1 MEVEKILDL
10 VAKYGPVA
18 AEYFGGRK
26 ATSDLQEVMGED
38 TVAQQY
44 DDLEAELPKYEV
56 GPAWNKYL
64 SMAMENPAAD
74 AARKDLEERRSDS
87 VRALTT
93 AGSKAALGGLNKIE
107 REMERTRGRIDA
119 REFADLQKAMG
130 LYAAQQ
136 QKADMMNTMAEQRL
150 RQSEMSAQRQA
161 QLYNQL
167 LEGQRSKATGQAIGT
182 GLELLGDLNFGGG
195 EGGGLSDFFNRLQLN
210 KYLKGMQETNPD
222 QVEGAFVG
230 PTIPDDLPEGKRG
243 MITPGAFSHE
253 SNPIDVV
260 QDGAK
265 IAELT
270 GGETV
275 LNPDQ
280 ANQVAKESSFF
291 RKLQRQFKKAQKSK
305 A

>member
-74 AARKDLEERRSDS
+74 AARNDLEERRSDS
-87 VRALTT
+87 IRAIKT

-136 QKADMMNTMAEQRL
+136 QKAGMMNTMAEQKL

-167 LEGQRSKATGQAIGT
+167 LETQRSRATGQAIGT
-182 GLELLGDLNFGGG
+182 GLELLGDLNFGG
-195 EGGGLSDFFNRLQLN
+195 SDGFLRNLFFNSPEAQARRSN
-210 KYLKGMQETNPD
+210 RAFEDIPEDIYNTTDFEGDD
-222 QVEGAFVG
+222 QFAE
-230 PTIPDDLPEGKRG
+230 KG

-253 SNPIDVV
+253 SNPLDVIQGGV
-260 QDGAK
+260 K

-280 ANQVAKESSFF
+280 ANQVAKESSSF
-291 RKLQRQFKKAQKSK
+291 RKLQRKFRKAQKSK

>member
-10 VAKYGPVA
+10 VAKYGPAVG
-18 AEYFGGRK
+18 EFIGGRK

-44 DDLEAELPKYEV
+44 DDLEAGLPKYEV

-64 SMAMENPAAD
+64 SMAMENPVAD
-74 AARKDLEERRSDS
+74 IARKDLEQRRSDS

-136 QKADMMNTMAEQRL
+136 QRADTMNTMAEQKL

-161 QLYNQL
+161 ELYNQL
-167 LEGQRSKATGQAIGT
+167 LEGQRSRATGQAIGK
-182 GLELLGDLNFGGG
+182 GLQLLGDLEFGGG
-195 EGGGLSDFFNRLQLN
+195 DGFLRNLFFNSPEAQARRAN
-210 KYLKGMQETNPD
+210 RAFKDIPEDIYNTTDFEGDD
-222 QVEGAFVG
+222 QIAE
-230 PTIPDDLPEGKRG
+230 KG
-243 MITPGAFSHE
+243 MITPGAFSHD

-260 QDGAK
+260 QDGVK

>member
-1 MEVEKILDL
+1 MSAEKILDL
-10 VAKYGPVA
+10 VVKYGPTA

-26 ATSDLQEVMGED
+26 ATSDLQEVTSED
-38 TVAQQY
+38 TIAQQY
-44 DDLEAELPKYEV
+44 DDLEAGLPKYEV

-64 SMAMENPAAD
+64 SMAMENPVAD

-87 VRALTT
+87 VGAIKT
-93 AGSKAALGGLNKIE
+93 AGSKAALGALNKIE

-119 REFADLQKAMG
+119 REFADLQKAMA

-136 QKADMMNTMAEQRL
+136 QKADMMNTMTEQKL

-167 LEGQRSKATGQAIGT
+167 LEGQQSRATGQAIGT
-182 GLELLGDLNFGGG
+182 GLELLGEFDF
-195 EGGGLSDFFNRLQLN
+195 EGGDGFLRNLFFSSPEAQARRANRAFKDIPEDIYNTTDFE
-210 KYLKGMQETNPD
+210 GDD
-222 QVEGAFVG
+222 QIGE
-230 PTIPDDLPEGKRG
+230 KG
-243 MITPGAFSHE
+243 MITPGAFSHD

-260 QDGAK
+260 QGGTK

-291 RKLQRQFKKAQKSK
+291 RKLQRQFRKAQKSK